1 MDKIIAYLGMAV
13 VVESVITIMAD
24 IADENRISWKKALSI
39 LVGVIFAIAYKMDIL
54 LLAGF
59 SEVPLVGQI
68 VTGMMLSRGSNYLYK
83 LYSKITKPLED
94 TIISKDFRG

>member
-13 VVESVITIMAD
+13 VVESVITIIAD
-24 IADENRISWKKALSI
+24 IAAENRISWKKALSI

-59 SEVPLVGQI
+59 SEVPVVGQI
-68 VTGMMLSRGSNYLYK
+68 ATGMMLSRGSNYLYK